1 MGRILTQKAER
12 LEKSYR
18 NMKKVFMFMHRIIIY
33 TVSNRRTGPG
43 VLKILRYLLHLS
55 KSKPFSL
62 SLYEVGISLI
72 PKQEKKI
79 KS

>member
-1 MGRILTQKAER
+1 
-12 LEKSYR
+12 
-18 NMKKVFMFMHRIIIY
+18 MFMHRIIIY
-33 TVSNRRTGPG
+33 TVNNRRTGPG